1 MLGAPWGLGGAGGM
15 WVTSVGNWETWIL
28 APPLLSS
35 VSLASGSPFYRPQLP
50 SLYIGDAKTGLRAIL
65 TLRFWSGQEHGG

>member
-15 WVTSVGNWETWIL
+15 WVTSVGSWETWIL

-35 VSLASGSPFYRPQLP
+35 VSLASGSP
-50 SLYIGDAKTGLRAIL
+50 STGLSYPVYRLEMPKLA
-65 TLRFWSGQEHGG
+65 SGPS